1 MKRDKNYNLTVRID
15 AKMNFVQKPKSKLR
29 DTALYSKS
37 NLYSGE
43 KIMNDFIQNI
53 YVYLWGVLAILMFAV
68 AAKNRK
74 TFGAMALV
82 LALFF
87 VFMTVW
93 YGLRTF
99 GGYEM
104 FEGSLGIIFRVVMG
118 VFLIFLIIAYLI
130 YRKKSQ
136 N

>member
-1 MKRDKNYNLTVRID
+1 
-15 AKMNFVQKPKSKLR
+15 MN
-29 DTALYSKS
+29 
-37 NLYSGE
+37 E
-43 KIMNDFIQNI
+43 FIQNI

-74 TFGAMALV
+74 TFGATALV

-104 FEGSLGIIFRVVMG
+104 FEGNMGIIFRVVMG
-118 VFLIFLIIAYLI
+118 VFLIFLVIAYLI

>member
-1 MKRDKNYNLTVRID
+1 M
-15 AKMNFVQKPKSKLR
+15 S
-29 DTALYSKS
+29 
-37 NLYSGE
+37 
-43 KIMNDFIQNI
+43 DFIQNI